1 VHGEDIGAVVCIG
14 ERDRDRHLAAQR
26 GICRLELDHFDNLLV
41 RHELHEAAMVCV
53 GVRGRLAGPGRR
65 VIRER
70 NPERATFAGVER
82 MHVAGHA
89 GRHHPRRDR
98 ARIEKRAIND
108 RAGRVQAAT
117 DAGRVHA
124 RTLARAA
131 RRATR
136 RPGGRIVPSN
146 ATLSRRS

>member
-1 VHGEDIGAVVCIG
+1 
-14 ERDRDRHLAAQR
+14 
-26 GICRLELDHFDNLLV
+26 V
-41 RHELHEAAMVCV
+41 RRELHEAAVVCV

-65 VIRER
+65 VVRER
-70 NPERATFAGVER
+70 DPERATFAGVER

-89 GRHHPRRDR
+89 GRHLPRRDR
-98 ARIEKRAIND
+98 ALIEKRAIND
-108 RAGRVQAAT
+108 RAGRVHAAI

-146 ATLSRRS
+146 VMPLSRR